1 MSLGIKLGTQCTEGH
16 ALTNSATIAPDILC
30 KGKMSEGF
38 LAYLHYG

>member
-1 MSLGIKLGTQCTEGH
+1 MSLGIKLGTQPTEGR
-16 ALTNSATIAPDILC
+16 ALTKCATIAPDILY